1 MAIVSLIRH
10 LMRLT
15 EHLVRLIK
23 HLVRLTKHLMRLI
36 KHLVRLTKHLVRL
49 TKHLVRPIK
58 HLVRLIKHLVRL
70 TKHLVRLIK
79 YLVRL
84 IKRFVFV
91 CRHLRNGTAYIVS
104 VTLVRFFLLKADFRW
119 MFYVSTEQPRKVKIV
134 RKGTSPLNVCSRFTR
149 TYSRRFFHMEI
160 FRVQSSF
167 AQDS

>member
-15 EHLVRLIK
+15 EH
-23 HLVRLTKHLMRLI
+23 
-36 KHLVRLTKHLVRL
+36 
-49 TKHLVRPIK
+49 
-58 HLVRLIKHLVRL
+58 
-70 TKHLVRLIK
+70 
-79 YLVRL
+79 LVRL

-119 MFYVSTEQPRKVKIV
+119 MFYVSTEQPPKVKIA
-134 RKGTSPLNVCSRFTR
+134 RKGTSPLNICLRFPQ
-149 TYSRRFFHMEI
+149 TYSRRFFHMET
-160 FRVQSSF
+160 FRVPSSF